1 MHELDWTRPG
11 YFDSAEDEVVLQ
23 HAIVRYHAYAEFAR
37 AALCSYTSFGHRF
50 LDMMAASTTS
60 FFVPTLD
67 IDLAWHT
74 HQLLASQYQND
85 CLEHV
90 RRYIDQ

>member
-11 YFDSAEDEVVLQ
+11 YFDSMEDEVVLQ
-23 HAIVRYHAYAEFAR
+23 HAIVRYHAYAEFTR
-37 AALCSYTSFGHRF
+37 ATLCSYMYFAHRF

-85 CLEHV
+85 CLKHV